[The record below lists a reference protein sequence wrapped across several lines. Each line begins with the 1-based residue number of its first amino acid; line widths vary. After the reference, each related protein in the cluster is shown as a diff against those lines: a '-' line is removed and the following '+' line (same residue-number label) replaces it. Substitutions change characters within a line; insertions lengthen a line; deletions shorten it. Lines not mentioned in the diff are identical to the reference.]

1 MTGVVSFL
9 IAIVLAVWTFRD
21 AKRRQTQTAPFLW
34 SLGVLFFSAVFFPLY
49 LAKRPLKD
57 GEVRKGGLGWNFLK
71 NFAIYFTAIMPLATV
86 AVAFESVAEETTTSE
101 EAVAWIVSTT
111 VMGAIMWVVVAGIAL
126 VLGLILRKD
135 AVIERG
141 PTGSLAQASGWQSTA
156 PRSIA
161 QRGMST
167 HSYGD
172 NASSL
177 GNEKHGSVY
186 GELASVREIVDL
198 SPQQALDE
206 AQTFLVREGYRPLER
221 RGESLTVRRRSLN
234 QIAGQNTRDL
244 TVTALHQPEGGVRIS
259 VRGNDREGVQ
269 ERQAAWLEWSE
280 RLPKKQEETSP
291 KDQQG
296 ERHGGDYDRPW

>member
-1 MTGVVSFL
+1 VTGVVSFL

-34 SLGVLFFSAVFFPLY
+34 SLGVLFFSAIFFPLY
-49 LAKRPLKD
+49 LAKRPLRD

-86 AVAFESVAEETTTSE
+86 AVAFESVAEEATTSE
-101 EAVAWIVSTT
+101 GAVAWVVSTV
-111 VMGAIMWVVVAGIAL
+111 VMGTIMWVVVAGIAL
-126 VLGLILRKD
+126 VLGLILKND
-135 AVIERG
+135 AIIERG
-141 PTGSLAQASGWQSTA
+141 PTGSLAQVSGWPSTA
-156 PRSIA
+156 LRSIERR
-161 QRGMST
+161 QTST

-172 NASSL
+172 NAPSL
-177 GNEKHGSVY
+177 GNEEHGGFSS
-186 GELASVREIVDL
+186 ELASVKEIVDL

-221 RGESLTVRRRSLN
+221 RGESLTVQRRSPN
-234 QIAGQNTRDL
+234 QIAGQNTLDL

-280 RLPKKQEETSP
+280 KLPKKQEETPP